1 MLNLS
6 HSCAGAAKEAAWK
19 LSPLVPAT
27 LHPAD
32 CRLTDVLLWEQQIT
46 KGPVQVWH
54 QATSALLSLLP
65 HSFLTH
71 HKLHHKAASPKQ
83 AEAPEAAA
91 NSGKWLLMSYKSGW
105 QNPWQMCVRVAEA
118 LPSLVPD
125 VAQEAGLNRERD
137 LVRIALHTTCA
148 GEITAH
154 KMYCLFPDLQWYHM
168 QLLLFPYCLHLV
180 ELLDSSCWCCSAVYV
195 IKKGSLHKKV

>member
-1 MLNLS
+1 MLNFL
-6 HSCAGAAKEAAWK
+6 HSCAGAAKEAASK
-19 LSPLVPAT
+19 LTPLVPAT

-32 CRLTDVLLWEQQIT
+32 CRLTDMLSWEQQIT

-71 HKLHHKAASPKQ
+71 QKLHHKAASPKQ

-91 NSGKWLLMSYKSGW
+91 NSGKWLSTSLKSGW

-125 VAQEAGLNRERD
+125 VAQGAGLDRERD
-137 LVRIALHTTCA
+137 LVRVALHTTCA
-148 GEITAH
+148 REITAMKCTAH
-154 KMYCLFPDLQWYHM
+154 FLTCSCIICSCCSF
-168 QLLLFPYCLHLV
+168 HLV
-180 ELLDSSCWCCSAVYV
+180 CTW
-195 IKKGSLHKKV
+195 